1 MSRPQ
6 IDVLTFAGCPHA
18 QPALALVERLV
29 SELELE
35 ASIHRVEV
43 TDLEQAEA
51 HRFLGSPT
59 IRVNGRDIEP
69 GAGER
74 TGYTLACRIYR
85 TAAGVKGEPDE
96 DWLRQALRYASRC
109 AARIGEAL
117 NPQTVA

>member
-74 TGYTLACRIYR
+74 TGYSSP
-85 TAAGVKGEPDE
+85 AGSTGRRP
-96 DWLRQALRYASRC
+96 ASRVSRTRTGF
-109 AARIGEAL
+109 AR
-117 NPQTVA
+117 